1 MYYEIIIDPPL
12 REYFGNN
19 GEPFTITVAGHT
31 VYVLTQAKDVSD
43 AYRNTTQLSFDEMV
57 QIMMGRLGSSPQSIK
72 AMFSPL
78 SPDKA
83 GFPNPKGRPLGR
95 LARDLHMNQL
105 YPGENLTIL
114 GQRFRESFEDQLN
127 YEKIAAK
134 APYCTVDEK
143 GLVVPLMTWTSDIF
157 TRGGQVSYFGE
168 KLGEIDPNL
177 TWTFLE
183 FDELSW
189 QVLYQY
195 PRIISRRMHAARD
208 KMIEALEKYFS
219 IPAAE
224 RGQEAWFTPAMEQEM
239 RQVGINTHDIATM
252 MNTIYWGQVNSSDKD
267 PGINTNTRKACF
279 WTLAYLLKQ
288 PDLLEDVRREFEGA
302 FADGSLSVEYL
313 SEHCPLF
320 DGVWNETLRHSA
332 YSASVRAI
340 TEDLIIGGK
349 TLRKGNRLMVPYRQ
363 LHFNESSFG
372 PDAREFSVRRFM
384 DNPKLQSSAMWRP
397 FGGGQ
402 TMCPGRYIAK
412 RSVAIFVALA
422 LKRFD
427 IGIVEGQSFPLGE
440 EGKPVLGIMTM
451 KGDMLVRIRRR
462 ELPV

>member
-1 MYYEIIIDPPL
+1 M
-12 REYFGNN
+12 
-19 GEPFTITVAGHT
+19 
-31 VYVLTQAKDVSD
+31 
-43 AYRNTTQLSFDEMV
+43 
-57 QIMMGRLGSSPQSIK
+57 
-72 AMFSPL
+72 
-78 SPDKA
+78 
-83 GFPNPKGRPLGR
+83 
-95 LARDLHMNQL
+95 
-105 YPGENLTIL
+105 
-114 GQRFRESFEDQLN
+114 
-127 YEKIAAK
+127 
-134 APYCTVDEK
+134 
-143 GLVVPLMTWTSDIF
+143 
-157 TRGGQVSYFGE
+157 
-168 KLGEIDPNL
+168 
-177 TWTFLE
+177 
-183 FDELSW
+183 
-189 QVLYQY
+189 
-195 PRIISRRMHAARD
+195 
-208 KMIEALEKYFS
+208 
-219 IPAAE
+219 
-224 RGQEAWFTPAMEQEM
+224 
-239 RQVGINTHDIATM
+239 
-252 MNTIYWGQVNSSDKD
+252 
-267 PGINTNTRKACF
+267 
-279 WTLAYLLKQ
+279 KQ

>member
-1 MYYEIIIDPPL
+1 MTPKSILIGSLIFSPYYEILIDL
-12 REYFGNN
+12 NHREYFGND
-19 GEPFTITVAGHT
+19 GAPFTITVAGHT

-43 AYRNTTQLSFDEMV
+43 AYRNITQLSFDEMV

-72 AMFSPL
+72 AMFTPMS
-78 SPDKA
+78 SDKA

-114 GQRFRESFEDQLN
+114 GERFRESFEDQLD
-127 YEKIAAK
+127 YEKIASK
-134 APYCTVDEK
+134 TPYCKADEK

-168 KLGEIDPNL
+168 KLGEIEPNL
-177 TWTFLE
+177 TWIFLE

-208 KMIEALEKYFS
+208 KMIQALE
-219 IPAAE
+219 
-224 RGQEAWFTPAMEQEM
+224 
-239 RQVGINTHDIATM
+239 N
-252 MNTIYWGQVNSSDKD
+252 
-267 PGINTNTRKACF
+267 INTNTRKACF

-288 PDLLEDVRREFEGA
+288 PDLLENVRREFEGA
-302 FADGSLSVEYL
+302 FTDGSLSVEYL

-349 TLRKGNRLMVPYRQ
+349 ILRKGNRLMVPYRQ

-372 PDAREFSVRRFM
+372 PDAREFSAQRFM
-384 DNPKLQSSAMWRP
+384 ENPKLQSSAMWRP

-402 TMCPGRYIAK
+402 TMCPGRFIAK
-412 RSVAIFVALA
+412 RSVAIFVALT
-422 LKRFD
+422 LRRFD
-427 IGIVEGQSFPLGE
+427 IDIVEGQSFPSGE

-451 KGDMLVRIRRR
+451 KGDDMK
-462 ELPV
+462 